1 MADGVFELFDEYAAA
16 YARGERP
23 RAEEYLER
31 AGDHADDL
39 AQLLDGFLAATPPP
53 APDADTLAIVGGWV
67 GGDTPLLELRRRRGL
82 TRDRVVDG
90 LIRALALDRAKR
102 DKVKRY
108 YHELESGLLEPRR
121 VDRRVF
127 AAVADALKTRVDDV
141 LTWRPP
147 PALEPASAAFFRAD
161 LAVGSGPLRAPS
173 VADET
178 DAYDEIDALFLGRDE

>member
-1 MADGVFELFDEYAAA
+1 MADRVFELFDEYAAA

-31 AGDHADDL
+31 AGDDADEL

-53 APDADTLAIVGGWV
+53 PPDADTLAIVDGWV

-82 TRDRVVDG
+82 KRDRVVDA
-90 LIRALALDRAKR
+90 IIAALALDRAKR
-102 DKVKRY
+102 GKVERY

-127 AAVADALKTRVDDV
+127 AVLADALKTRVDDV

-161 LAVGSGPLRAPS
+161 LAIEAAPLRMPPVDDA
-173 VADET
+173 AD
-178 DAYDEIDALFLGRDE
+178 DYDEIDALFLGRDE